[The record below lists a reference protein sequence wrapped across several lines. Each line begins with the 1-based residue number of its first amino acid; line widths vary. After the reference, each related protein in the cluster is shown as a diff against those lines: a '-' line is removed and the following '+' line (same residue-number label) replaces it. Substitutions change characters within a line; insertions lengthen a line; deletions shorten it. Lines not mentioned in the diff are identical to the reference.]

1 MTPEGGSFRSSL
13 RNPVPSLKHG
23 DSSASLS
30 AMAERERARSEFGVV
45 GLGPSGLGG
54 GELEAGMLSG
64 SASSEF
70 LVSLSRLF
78 GEGRVLV
85 LC

>member
-1 MTPEGGSFRSSL
+1 MTPSGGSFRSSL
-13 RNPVPSLKHG
+13 RNPVPSLKRG

-45 GLGPSGLGG
+45 GLGTSGLGGG

-64 SASSEF
+64 SPSSEF
-70 LVSLSRLF
+70 ASFFVAFFVFFCR
-78 GEGRVLV
+78 R
-85 LC
+85 